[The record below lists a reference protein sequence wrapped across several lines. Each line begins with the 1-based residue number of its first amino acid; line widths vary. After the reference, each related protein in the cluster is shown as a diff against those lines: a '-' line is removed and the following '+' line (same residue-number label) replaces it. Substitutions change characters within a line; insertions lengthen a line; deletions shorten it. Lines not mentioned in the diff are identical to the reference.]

1 MQWIILIG
9 NEGFN
14 LNLIR
19 NLQHYGENKSTC
31 LTENRI
37 VVDYGQDHVFYE
49 SAEDIMN
56 DYEEDDIKRIPFPNP
71 HFIMMTFTNENL
83 MKQILSQENFPRGI
97 YIDDDNG
104 NIMPIEDFIVS

>member
-1 MQWIILIG
+1 VQWIILIG

-19 NLQHYGENKSTC
+19 NLQHYGNESTS
-31 LTENRI
+31 LTENRF
-37 VVDYGQDHVFYE
+37 VVDYNNDHVFYD
-49 SAEDIMN
+49 SAEDIIN
-56 DYEEDDIKRIPFPNP
+56 DYEEGDKVRIPFPNP
-71 HFIMMTFTNENL
+71 QFIMMTYTSENL

-104 NIMPIEDFIVS
+104 NIMPIEEFIVS

>member
-19 NLQHYGENKSTC
+19 NLKHYGENKYTN

-37 VVDYGQDHVFYE
+37 VVDYGYDHVFYE
-49 SAEDIMN
+49 SAEDIIN
-56 DYEEDDIKRIPFPNP
+56 DYEEDDIKRIPFSNP
-71 HFIMMTFTNENL
+71 QFIMMTYTNENL

-104 NIMPIEDFIVS
+104 NIVPIEDFVVS